1 MKTKTELYTNEREI
15 ILYKIFDILNI
26 NENNNT
32 FSLGDLD
39 SDQKIQNQILELES
53 DIKKYFLCGSWFC
66 FASSNVKRKVL
77 SIIKNIMKVMNYKM
91 ISKRKLIK
99 IKDSDKK
106 HQDTFYY
113 FFK

>member
-1 MKTKTELYTNEREI
+1 MKTKTELYPIEREE
-15 ILYKIFDILNI
+15 ILNKIFEILNI
-26 NENNNT
+26 NKNNNT

-39 SDQKIQNQILELES
+39 SDEKIQNQILELEN
-53 DIKKYFLCGSWFC
+53 DIKKYFICGSWFC
-66 FASSNVKRKVL
+66 FASLNVKRKVL

-99 IKDSDKK
+99 IKNSDKK

-113 FFK
+113 FIK